1 LSILKIAKRYL
12 IRDFG
17 IPQPADTSRRGRPTA
32 LPGAWEETSAATMA
46 PIFQTHP
53 RIKWA
58 GVIVLGLVL
67 ILVVAVA
74 LFDWNSL
81 RPMVENRITAVTG
94 RPAHIDG
101 DLKVHIWSWN
111 PTAQVNGIR
120 LENPSWADRKLMF
133 AAKRITISVSLS
145 HLLRGNFVLPQV
157 EVQDPEINLER
168 DSKGRASWAL
178 GSKAGTPSKDKTPA
192 KVPTIQRL
200 MIENGKL
207 RVVDQIRKLTFS
219 GSLVAAEQAGKQ
231 DESAFKVHCTGTLND
246 KPFTLEANG
255 GPLLN
260 LEPHKPY
267 SFDTHLTASDIDLQ
281 SHVTVPKPFDLRT
294 LDVKFDVSGN
304 DLADM
309 FYLTG
314 LALPNTPKYQLGASV
329 HLSGTQFDITDLKGR
344 LGTSDLSGGGEV
356 QIAGARP
363 KLTAK
368 LTSENL
374 NIADLAP
381 TLGQN
386 APKASSLSASPAAG
400 KPAKA
405 KKQVPATPPGEADQ
419 APLNQGHLLPD
430 ADLQVDRVRGM
441 DADVTYT
448 AAAVTASKV
457 PMQKVHFHLVLDA
470 GLLTIDPLSFVLDQG
485 KFSGKVR
492 IDARQDVPD
501 TAIDM
506 HIDDVNLAQFKSATM
521 KQAPLDGTL
530 LGRFEFHGTGAS
542 LHKFAASSNG
552 TVSLVIPHGQ
562 INEAIA
568 ELTGINVVSGLG
580 LLLAKDQKQADIRC
594 GIVDFKGQN
603 GRLNTTTVYVDTSTV
618 LITGRGNID
627 LGSED
632 LDIALQGDPKK
643 FRFGRLRTPI
653 ELHGT
658 LLHPAVGV
666 KAGKLAEQGAVAVV
680 LGTLLT
686 PVVSALAFVDPG
698 LAKNKDCAT
707 VFSQADA
714 GVQPQPGDQPQ
725 LQQGRPP

>member
-1 LSILKIAKRYL
+1 
-12 IRDFG
+12 
-17 IPQPADTSRRGRPTA
+17 
-32 LPGAWEETSAATMA
+32 MA
-46 PIFQTHP
+46 PVFQTHP

-58 GVIVLGLVL
+58 GMVVLGLVL
-67 ILVVAVA
+67 IFVVAIA

-81 RPMVENRITAVTG
+81 RPFVEHRITAATG

-101 DLKVHIWSWN
+101 DLKVHVWSWN

-133 AAKRITISVSLS
+133 AAKRVTISVSLS
-145 HLLRGNFVLPQV
+145 HLLRGNIVLPQV
-157 EVQDPEINLER
+157 EVLDPEINLER

-200 MIENGKL
+200 LIDNGKL
-207 RVVDQIRKLTFS
+207 HVVDQIRKLTFS
-219 GSLVAAEQAGKQ
+219 GSLVAAEQAGKE

-260 LEPHKPY
+260 LEPRKPY
-267 SFDTHLTASDIDLQ
+267 SFDSHLTASDIDLQ
-281 SHVTVPKPFDLRT
+281 THVTVPMPFDLRT

-304 DLADM
+304 DLADV

-314 LALPNTPKYQLGASV
+314 LALPNTPKYRLGASV
-329 HLSGTQFDITDLKGR
+329 HVSGTKFDITDLKGR
-344 LGTSDLSGGGEV
+344 LGTSDLSGGGDV

-368 LTSENL
+368 LSSENL
-374 NIADLAP
+374 NIVDLAP

-386 APKASSLSASPAAG
+386 APKASSLSASPTAG
-400 KPAKA
+400 KPTKA
-405 KKQVPATPPGEADQ
+405 KKQAPPVPPPEPADGSLQ
-419 APLNQGHLLPD
+419 NQGRLLPD

-448 AAAVTASKV
+448 AAAVTAPKV
-457 PMQKVHFHLVLDA
+457 PMKQVHFHLVLDA

-492 IDARQDVPD
+492 IDARQDVPN

-506 HIDDVNLAQFKSATM
+506 HIDDVNLSQFKSATM
-521 KQAPLDGTL
+521 KQSPLDGTL
-530 LGRFEFHGTGAS
+530 VGRFEFHGTGAS

-552 TVSLVIPHGQ
+552 AVSVVIPHGQ

-594 GIVDFKGQN
+594 GIVDFKDQN

-627 LGSED
+627 LNSED

-666 KAGKLAEQGAVAVV
+666 KAGKLAEQGAVAAV

-686 PVVSALAFVDPG
+686 PVASALAFIDPG
-698 LAKNKDCAT
+698 LAKNKDCSS

-714 GVQPQPGDQPQ
+714 GVQPSPDQPQ
-725 LQQGRPP
+725 PSPPQAPQP

>member
-1 LSILKIAKRYL
+1 
-12 IRDFG
+12 
-17 IPQPADTSRRGRPTA
+17 
-32 LPGAWEETSAATMA
+32 MA
-46 PIFQTHP
+46 PVFQTHP

-58 GVIVLGLVL
+58 GMVVLGLVL
-67 ILVVAVA
+67 IFVVAIA

-81 RPMVENRITAVTG
+81 RPFVEHRITAATG

-101 DLKVHIWSWN
+101 DLKVHVWSWN

-133 AAKRITISVSLS
+133 AAKRVTISVSLS
-145 HLLRGNFVLPQV
+145 HLLRGNIVLPQV
-157 EVQDPEINLER
+157 EVLDPEINLER

-200 MIENGKL
+200 LIDNGKL
-207 RVVDQIRKLTFS
+207 HVVDQIRKLTFS
-219 GSLVAAEQAGKQ
+219 GSLVAAEQAGKE

-260 LEPHKPY
+260 LEPRKPY
-267 SFDTHLTASDIDLQ
+267 SFDSHLTASDIDLQ
-281 SHVTVPKPFDLRT
+281 THVTVPKPFDLRT

-304 DLADM
+304 DLADV

-314 LALPNTPKYQLGASV
+314 LALPNTPKYRLGASV
-329 HLSGTQFDITDLKGR
+329 HVSGTKFDITDLKGR
-344 LGTSDLSGGGEV
+344 LGTSDLSGGGDV

-368 LTSENL
+368 LSSENL
-374 NIADLAP
+374 NIVDLAP

-386 APKASSLSASPAAG
+386 APKASSLSASPTAG
-400 KPAKA
+400 KPTKA
-405 KKQVPATPPGEADQ
+405 KKQAPPVPPPEPADGSLQ
-419 APLNQGHLLPD
+419 NQGRLLPD

-448 AAAVTASKV
+448 AAAVTAPKV
-457 PMQKVHFHLVLDA
+457 PMKQVHFHLVLDA

-492 IDARQDVPD
+492 IDARQDVPN

-506 HIDDVNLAQFKSATM
+506 HIDDVNLSQFKSATM
-521 KQAPLDGTL
+521 KQSPLDGTL
-530 LGRFEFHGTGAS
+530 VGRFEFHGTGAS

-552 TVSLVIPHGQ
+552 AVSVVIPHGQ

-594 GIVDFKGQN
+594 GIVDFKDQN

-627 LGSED
+627 LNSED

-666 KAGKLAEQGAVAVV
+666 KAGKLAEQGAVAAV

-686 PVVSALAFVDPG
+686 PVASALAFIDPG
-698 LAKNKDCAT
+698 LAKNKDCSS

-714 GVQPQPGDQPQ
+714 GVQPSPDQPQ
-725 LQQGRPP
+725 PSPPQAPQP

>member
-1 LSILKIAKRYL
+1 M
-12 IRDFG
+12 G
-17 IPQPADTSRRGRPTA
+17 PV
-32 LPGAWEETSAATMA
+32 
-46 PIFQTHP
+46 FQTHP

-58 GVIVLGLVL
+58 GVIVLGLIL

-81 RPMVENRITAVTG
+81 RPFVANRITAATG

-101 DLKVHIWSWN
+101 DLRVHVWSWN

-133 AAKRITISVSLS
+133 AAKRITISVSVA
-145 HLLRGNFVLPQV
+145 HLLRGQIVLPQV
-157 EVQDPEINLER
+157 DVLDPEVNLER
-168 DSKGRASWAL
+168 DAKGRASWAL
-178 GSKAGTPSKDKTPA
+178 GSKAGNPSKDKTPA

-200 MIENGKL
+200 VIDNGKL
-207 RVVDQIRKLTFS
+207 HVVDQIRKLTFS

-231 DESAFKVHCTGTLND
+231 DESAFKLHCTGTLND
-246 KPFTLEANG
+246 KPFTLQANG

-267 SFDTHLTASDIDLQ
+267 SFDSHLTASDIDLQ
-281 SHVTVPKPFDLRT
+281 THVTVPKPFDLRT

-304 DLADM
+304 DLADV

-314 LALPNTPKYQLGASV
+314 LALPDTPKYRLGATV
-329 HLSGTQFDITDLKGR
+329 HLSGTTFDIADLKGR
-344 LGTSDLSGGGEV
+344 LGTSDLSGAGEV

-386 APKASSLSASPAAG
+386 APKASSLAASPTAG

-405 KKQVPATPPGEADQ
+405 GKQAPPHPVPADADGSS
-419 APLNQGHLLPD
+419 LNQGHLLPD

-448 AAAVTASKV
+448 AAAVTAPKV
-457 PMQKVHFHLVLDA
+457 PMKLVHLHLVLDA

-485 KFSGKVR
+485 KFTGKVR
-492 IDARQDVPD
+492 IDARQDIPD

-506 HIDDVNLAQFKSATM
+506 HIEDVNLSQFKSATM

-530 LGRFEFHGTGAS
+530 VGRFEFHGSGAS

-552 TVSLVIPHGQ
+552 AVSVVIPHGQ

-594 GIVDFKGQN
+594 GIVDFKDQN

-627 LGSED
+627 LNSED

-643 FRFGRLRTPI
+643 FRFGRVRTPI

-666 KAGKLAEQGAVAVV
+666 KAGKLAEQGAVAAV

-686 PVVSALAFVDPG
+686 PVAAALAFVDPG
-698 LAKNKDCAT
+698 LAKNKDCST

-714 GVQPQPGDQPQ
+714 GVQPRSEDSPQPQ
-725 LQQGRPP
+725 QGQPP

>member
-1 LSILKIAKRYL
+1 M
-12 IRDFG
+12 
-17 IPQPADTSRRGRPTA
+17 RPV
-32 LPGAWEETSAATMA
+32 
-46 PIFQTHP
+46 FQTHP

-58 GVIVLGLVL
+58 GVIVLGLIL
-67 ILVVAVA
+67 ILVAAIA

-81 RPMVENRITAVTG
+81 RPFVANRITAATG

-101 DLKVHIWSWN
+101 DLQVHVWSWN

-133 AAKRITISVSLS
+133 AAKRITISVSVA
-145 HLLRGNFVLPQV
+145 HLLRGQIVLPQV
-157 EVQDPEINLER
+157 DVQDPEVNLER
-168 DSKGRASWAL
+168 DAKGRASWAL
-178 GSKAGTPSKDKTPA
+178 GSKAGNPSKDKTPA

-200 MIENGKL
+200 VIDNGKL
-207 RVVDQIRKLTFS
+207 HVVDQIRKLTFS

-231 DESAFKVHCTGTLND
+231 DESAFKLHCTGTLND
-246 KPFTLEANG
+246 KPFTLQANG

-267 SFDTHLTASDIDLQ
+267 SFDSHLTASDIDLQ
-281 SHVTVPKPFDLRT
+281 THVTVPKPFDLRT

-304 DLADM
+304 DLADV

-314 LALPNTPKYQLGASV
+314 LALPNTPKYRLGATV
-329 HLSGTQFDITDLKGR
+329 HLSGTKFDIADLKGR
-344 LGTSDLSGGGEV
+344 LGTSDLSGSGEV

-386 APKASSLSASPAAG
+386 APQASSLAASPTAG

-405 KKQVPATPPGEADQ
+405 RKQ
-419 APLNQGHLLPD
+419 APPPPMPADADGSSLNQGHLLPD

-448 AAAVTASKV
+448 AAAVTAPKV
-457 PMQKVHFHLVLDA
+457 PMKLVHLHLVLDA
-470 GLLTIDPLSFVLDQG
+470 GVLTIDPLSFVLDQG
-485 KFSGKVR
+485 KFAGKVR
-492 IDARQDVPD
+492 IDARQDIPD

-506 HIDDVNLAQFKSATM
+506 HIEDVNLSQFKSAAM

-530 LGRFEFHGTGAS
+530 VGRFEFHGSGAS

-552 TVSLVIPHGQ
+552 AVSVVIPHGQ

-594 GIVDFKGQN
+594 GIVDFKDQN

-627 LGSED
+627 LNSED

-643 FRFGRLRTPI
+643 FRFGRVRTPI

-686 PVVSALAFVDPG
+686 PVAAALAFVDPG
-698 LAKNKDCAT
+698 LAKNKDCST

-714 GVQPQPGDQPQ
+714 GVQPRPEDSPQPRQGQPQ
-725 LQQGRPP
+725 